1 MGLSSASVLS
11 SPIERVKEEISSLK
25 AISFAIAGYRLALP
39 MEAVLRVV
47 NCPFKLRDSSSTM
60 ELIHLG
66 SHAIAVLNLHPHL
79 ALKQA
84 NPVSSHQQF
93 LVVARSAQDDYCAI
107 RVDTPPDLVDLPLN
121 MIRKLP
127 EPYRNGHPLNIA
139 SRVAVLPQGKATLA
153 IFLLDMQR
161 VMDVV
166 AVNR

>member
-1 MGLSSASVLS
+1 MGSSLLSVPS
-11 SPIERVKEEISSLK
+11 SPIGDVHKEISCLK
-25 AISFAIAGYRLALP
+25 AIAFAIAGYRLALP
-39 MEAVLRVV
+39 LEAVLRVV
-47 NCPFKLRDSSSTM
+47 NCPIELRELSKPL

-79 ALKQA
+79 ALKQT
-84 NPVSSHQQF
+84 NPTLGGQQF
-93 LVVARSAQDDYCAI
+93 LVITRSALDEYCAI
-107 RVDTPPDLVDLPLN
+107 RVDAPPDLVELPLN

-161 VMDVV
+161 VMD
-166 AVNR
+166 AVTVDL